1 LDARFEQLTNWAEHA
16 LHRTEL
22 DISPASSDASFRR
35 YFRVRYD
42 DESFII
48 MDAPPDKENS
58 HPFVEIAGYLQKM
71 GVNAPRVLSQDF
83 AAGFFLL
90 SDLGQV
96 QYLDVLCNKN
106 VDQLYQDALK
116 TLQLIQLNGNDYV
129 SQLPPYD
136 DKLLHNEMMLFHD
149 WYLGRHLNIKLS
161 EQQQAVFIDTQQ
173 LLIESARQQPQV
185 FVHRDYHSRNLMY
198 LQGSQHNPGVLD
210 FQDAVYGPLTYDLV
224 SLLRDCYITWPSQ
237 KVKQWVIDYLRD
249 LNAAGMYTEI
259 NADQFIRWFDW
270 MGVQRHLKASG
281 IFARLNYRDN
291 KPGYLNDIPRTLTY
305 VLQVTGKYS
314 ELAAFNR
321 LLHVLDI
328 PEIVGKS

>member
-136 DKLLHNEMMLFHD
+136 DKLLHNEMML
-149 WYLGRHLNIKLS
+149 S

-249 LNAAGMYTEI
+249 LNAAGMYTDI
-259 NADQFIRWFDW
+259 NADQFLRWFDW

-321 LLHVLDI
+321 LLHVLGI
-328 PEIVGKS
+328 PKIVGKS